1 MSRFATLIILV
12 VLAGWVSA
20 PIKELSHE
28 QMSELLAEKRG
39 AESICVSKTPD
50 CLKWT
55 LLAYQCE
62 KSFEA
67 EEDIPFTGGVGNP
80 CSKMEEFREKSQGLN
95 CLPLVAPTP
104 FD

>member
-1 MSRFATLIILV
+1 MSRFAPLGILV
-12 VLAGWVSA
+12 VLAGCVSA

-39 AESICVSKTPD
+39 AESVCVSKTPD

-67 EEDIPFTGGVGNP
+67 EEDIPFSGGVGNP
-80 CSKMEEFREKSQGLN
+80 CSKMEEFREKVTGIELSSARG
-95 CLPLVAPTP
+95 AYA
-104 FD
+104 F